1 MFYLIEPQE
10 HHLYESSITPFVE
23 ELQSITVFKGEQDLQ
38 QATFLLLKKEIK
50 DVCGGLLLLKQ
61 KTSTLNP
68 EVEGYLRSFCP
79 QIKEV
84 WTGSISFQM
93 SEEIAGRDF
102 DKICKI
108 LYRSLYEELI
118 VFGIRENITFL
129 CLTMPLIEQLSINL
143 LGLWP
148 YMFEVRPSAASSGAL
163 CHGILALPGPLQ
175 GANSFWK
182 YDNPLQDPNFVSSE
196 TAFHIFWAQNC
207 DEINTV

>member
-10 HHLYESSITPFVE
+10 HHLYESSIKPFIK
-23 ELQSITVFKGEQDLQ
+23 ELKYITDLKDEQDLH
-38 QATFLLLKKEIK
+38 QATFLLLKEEIEETR
-50 DVCGGLLLLKQ
+50 GGILLLKQ
-61 KTSTLNP
+61 KTSTLNS

-84 WTGSISFQM
+84 WTGRIAFQM
-93 SEEIAGRDF
+93 SEEIAGRNF

-108 LYRSLYEELI
+108 IYRTLYEELI
-118 VFGIRENITFL
+118 VFGIRENTPFL
-129 CLTMPLIEQLSINL
+129 CLTMPLVEHLSINL

-175 GANSFWK
+175 ETNSLWK
-182 YDNPLQDPNFVSSE
+182 YDNHLQDPNFVSSE

-207 DEINTV
+207 NKITTM